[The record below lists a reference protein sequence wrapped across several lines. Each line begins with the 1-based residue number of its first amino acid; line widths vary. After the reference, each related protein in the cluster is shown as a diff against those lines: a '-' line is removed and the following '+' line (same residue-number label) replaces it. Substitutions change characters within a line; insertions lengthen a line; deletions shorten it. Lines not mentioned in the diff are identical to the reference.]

1 MFYMKQVSTILYQ
14 TLHTILYINYMVATD
29 FGQNTKWLP
38 PLPQIIT
45 KRLGKHP
52 QNISTA

>member
-1 MFYMKQVSTILYQ
+1 MFYMKQVSTMLYQ
-14 TLHTILYINYMVATD
+14 TLYIILYINYMVATD